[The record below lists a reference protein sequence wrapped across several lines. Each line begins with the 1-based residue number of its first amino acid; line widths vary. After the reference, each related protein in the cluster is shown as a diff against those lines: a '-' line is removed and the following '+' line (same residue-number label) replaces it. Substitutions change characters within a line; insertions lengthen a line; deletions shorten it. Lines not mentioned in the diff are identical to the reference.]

1 MADRATSHP
10 TELPAHRAGNP
21 LTRWFGNRGVN
32 TKILAAVGILAL
44 VASAVGFVAIQK
56 LASMDRAATLINTE
70 GLGAIDNLNDVQ
82 DAVDKAR
89 IDMLQHATND
99 DLKIMDGIERHMAV
113 DSKAVTD
120 ASALYEKHPMTGRR
134 KLVDTVKANWAA
146 YVSIR
151 DAKAVPAS
159 RKDDVVTFRK
169 VQTTELLPHV
179 TAVESSL
186 AKLSVIEH
194 KDAARIV
201 AEAHTTYTS
210 ARTLMLG
217 LLFGGLAAGIGLALL
232 IGRMIVGPLK
242 KVAVALAAVAEGDL
256 TQRVDV
262 DTRDEL
268 GQMADSVNKASA
280 SLRATV
286 QTMGANAQALAAA
299 SEQLSAT
306 SNQIAA
312 AAEETSAQAGVVAS
326 AAEQVSTNV
335 QTVAAGTEEMG
346 ASIREIAQNAADAA
360 RVAAQAVTVA
370 ATTND
375 TVSKLGVS
383 SQEIGAVVKVIT
395 SIAEQ
400 TNLLAL
406 NATIEAARAG
416 EAGKGF
422 AVVANEVKDLAQ
434 ETAKATEDIAR
445 RVEAIQ
451 ADTGGAVT
459 AIGEISEV
467 IGKINDYQTTI
478 AAAVEEQT
486 ATTNEMAR
494 NVSEAATG
502 SQEIAANVV
511 GVATAAEATTVGVAE
526 SQRAAA
532 DLARMSSEL
541 QVLVGTFRY

>member
-1 MADRATSHP
+1 MADPATSHP
-10 TELPAHRAGNP
+10 TAAPARRTGNP
-21 LTRWFGNRGVN
+21 LTRWFGNRKVN
-32 TKILAAVGILAL
+32 TKILAAVGIVAI
-44 VASAVGFVAIQK
+44 VASAIGFFAISQLGSVNTKAGQIYTKGMLPVTGLTAIRKEVMQLRLDVVNHAASETAGDKAKYQIAITADDVALDASVAAYKPLVENPKAFAAIVAELGKYRSVRDEQLIPLSNADKMSQWAEVRDEVSSPITTKMADDIQA
-56 LASMDRAATLINTE
+56 L
-70 GLGAIDNLNDVQ
+70 
-82 DAVDKAR
+82 VDK
-89 IDMLQHATND
+89 
-99 DLKIMDGIERHMAV
+99 G
-113 DSKAVTD
+113 KAD
-120 ASALYEKHPMTGRR
+120 A
-134 KLVDTVKANWAA
+134 AA
-146 YVSIR
+146 
-151 DAKAVPAS
+151 DAKAA
-159 RKDDVVTFRK
+159 T
-169 VQTTELLPHV
+169 
-179 TAVESSL
+179 
-186 AKLSVIEH
+186 
-194 KDAARIV
+194 
-201 AEAHTTYTS
+201 TTYKS
-210 ARTLMLG
+210 GRTTTLG
-217 LLFGGLAAGIGLALL
+217 LLIGGLVGAVLLAML
-232 IGRMIVGPLK
+232 IGRMIVNPLK
-242 KVAVALAAVAEGDL
+242 KVSVALDAVAQGDL
-256 TQRVDV
+256 THHVDV
-262 DTRDEL
+262 DSKDEL
-268 GQMADSVNKASA
+268 GDMARAVNSA
-280 SLRATV
+280 SESLGATV
-286 QTMGANAQALAAA
+286 RTMGANAQALAAA

-375 TVSKLGVS
+375 TVSELGVS